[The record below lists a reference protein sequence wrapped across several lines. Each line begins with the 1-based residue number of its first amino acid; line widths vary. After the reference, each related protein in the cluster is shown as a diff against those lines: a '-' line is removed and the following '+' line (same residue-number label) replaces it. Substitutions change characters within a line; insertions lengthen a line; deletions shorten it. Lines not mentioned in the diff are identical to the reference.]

1 MSKLQKITISLFHW
15 SELINLGILFL
26 FYDVIDHTF
35 LYIYAAVLFATGTI
49 KIIARVKETP
59 FLIEIEEYL
68 HDCSVITFVVFLSE
82 FSLIFLTYT
91 GVSVKL
97 PFIITLAGIA
107 MAAILLVCSKKIKV
121 SFIKPVLIISAIA
134 ALSTLILH
142 QFSISTELIKLS
154 FILSLVFLFDHRD
167 SYLGGLILLLISCV
181 LLFLNHEAGS
191 SFILLLSY
199 DIFCFTS
206 DKKKV
211 RKATLITTAA
221 IFTVWALV
229 YFTPL
234 YDMIDGLIDAV
245 FSSKPSICSSLH
257 NIMSRLFF
265 HYSSTDQLP
274 LLHSLINSQNMITK
288 LTSIFSP
295 APFTEIVKFETG
307 ESTSSADYLFSLIL
321 FFLGPIAGIILSG
334 FSMIIYSGSIKK
346 NYESEYRIIPITI
359 LSQTL
364 IHICGNLMLLPFTGI
379 PYPFLSHGA
388 SSLLI
393 SFLLVFLLT
402 YYEMRGEC

>member
-142 QFSISTELIKLS
+142 QFSIVLQ
-154 FILSLVFLFDHRD
+154 SLNGRFCLFH
-167 SYLGGLILLLISCV
+167 V
-181 LLFLNHEAGS
+181 Q
-191 SFILLLSY
+191 
-199 DIFCFTS
+199 
-206 DKKKV
+206 
-211 RKATLITTAA
+211 
-221 IFTVWALV
+221 
-229 YFTPL
+229 
-234 YDMIDGLIDAV
+234 IDDA
-245 FSSKPSICSSLH
+245 
-257 NIMSRLFF
+257 
-265 HYSSTDQLP
+265 Y
-274 LLHSLINSQNMITK
+274 
-288 LTSIFSP
+288 
-295 APFTEIVKFETG
+295 
-307 ESTSSADYLFSLIL
+307 
-321 FFLGPIAGIILSG
+321 
-334 FSMIIYSGSIKK
+334 
-346 NYESEYRIIPITI
+346 
-359 LSQTL
+359 
-364 IHICGNLMLLPFTGI
+364 
-379 PYPFLSHGA
+379 
-388 SSLLI
+388 
-393 SFLLVFLLT
+393 LLVGH
-402 YYEMRGEC
+402 RPSQ